1 MLQLGQFVMRE
12 LGRHGLQG
20 MTSQANHLIDRSVH
34 RGHEEVKPPLIGE
47 CDTKDLRPEAVC
59 GHHGIGFLSLRW
71 IERSECIAAVTIF
84 E

>member
-34 RGHEEVKPPLIGE
+34 NGRSLALAHNPATDTTPKS
-47 CDTKDLRPEAVC
+47 CDQKR
-59 GHHGIGFLSLRW
+59 F
-71 IERSECIAAVTIF
+71 AVTM